1 MIWTGFVL
9 AVLVLM
15 ILSRRDLALA
25 LFAAA
30 LLLGIFTF
38 DPDQVWNAAIRTF
51 ADPSII
57 LLALVVGIIPIIGG
71 VLEESGQMDA
81 LVDHLHIGER
91 AFFILSPALL
101 GLLPMPGGAL
111 LSAPLLARGS
121 KTSISGSVK
130 VAVNVWFRHIL
141 LLVYPLAP
149 ALIASAKIAGLDVYR
164 IIPYLL
170 PGFVLAV
177 IIGYHFWIQHLS
189 GAEGWQKPVTRESMV
204 PIAIILLA
212 PAADLF
218 VHVLGIFAVRET
230 ATLIGV
236 SLSLAVAFFLS
247 SFRLRDLY
255 SIGKEM
261 HALRFAGIIFGMF
274 LFLHVFQETSI
285 PSQLEHFPLSPII
298 LCVLIGFLLGF
309 ITGRIQVPVSIIVPI
324 FLVKFG
330 VLSLL
335 TFAIMYFSIFLGY
348 VISPIHPCVAV
359 SIEYF
364 QISFRRYFLTMA
376 LPTVLAL
383 LPVVVVAFFIF

>member
-1 MIWTGFVL
+1 MIWIGFVL
-9 AVLVLM
+9 AVLALM
-15 ILSRRDLALA
+15 TLSRWDLALA

-30 LLLGIFTF
+30 LLLGVFIF
-38 DPDQVWNAAIRTF
+38 DPQPVGNAVYRTF

-71 VLEESGQMDA
+71 VLEQSGQMDA

-91 AFFILSPALL
+91 AFFIISPALL

-111 LSAPLLARGS
+111 LSAPLLAKGS
-121 KTSISGSVK
+121 KSSVSGTVK

-170 PGFVLAV
+170 PGFVLTV
-177 IIGYHFWIQHLS
+177 VIGYQFWIQHLS
-189 GAEGWQKPVTRESMV
+189 GTEGWQKPVTRESMV

-212 PAADLF
+212 PAADLC
-218 VHVLGIFAVRET
+218 VHALGIFTVRET

-236 SLSLAVAFFLS
+236 LLSLIVAFPLS
-247 SFRLRDLY
+247 SLRIRDLY

-285 PSQLEHFPLSPII
+285 PSQLEHFPLSPVV
-298 LCVLIGFLLGF
+298 LCVLIGFILGF

-330 VLSLL
+330 LLTPL
-335 TFAIMYFSIFLGY
+335 TFAVMYFSIFLGY

-359 SIEYF
+359 SVEYF
-364 QISFRRYFLTMA
+364 QITFRQYFVAMA

-383 LPVVVVAFFIF
+383 LPVIVFAFFIF

>member
-1 MIWTGFVL
+1 MIWVGFVL
-9 AVLVLM
+9 AVLALM

-25 LFAAA
+25 LCAAA
-30 LLLGIFTF
+30 LLLGVFIF
-38 DPDQVWNAAIRTF
+38 DPGRFWNAVYRTF
-51 ADPSII
+51 ADPSIL

-71 VLEESGQMDA
+71 VLEQSGQMDA

-121 KTSISGSVK
+121 KTSISGVVK
-130 VAVNVWFRHIL
+130 VAINVWFRHIL

-170 PGFVLAV
+170 PGFVLTV
-177 IIGYHFWIQHLS
+177 GIGYHFWIRQLA
-189 GAEGWQKPVTRESMV
+189 GTEGWQTPVTRESMI

-218 VHVLGIFAVRET
+218 VHTLGIFAVRET

-236 SLSLAVAFFLS
+236 LLSLAVAFLLS
-247 SFRLRDLY
+247 SLRLRDIY

-285 PSQLEHFPLSPII
+285 PSQLEHFPLSPIL

-330 VLSLL
+330 LLSPLSFAVL
-335 TFAIMYFSIFLGY
+335 YFSIFLGY

-359 SIEYF
+359 SVEYF
-364 QISFRRYFLTMA
+364 QISFRQYFTAMA
-376 LPTVLAL
+376 LPTALAL
-383 LPVVVVAFFIF
+383 LPVVVIAFFLF